1 LLKRFLFTQLLTLF
15 PKELFSRSAHELD
28 RFLEI
33 VGLWRK
39 HGWSWGCV

>member
-1 LLKRFLFTQLLTLF
+1 VFMNLIGY
-15 PKELFSRSAHELD
+15 
-28 RFLEI
+28 LEI